1 MVDFP
6 LYRRVRGRANL
17 PCLQLMKSRN
27 LVSLAATWQIG
38 RFGDDFAAK
47 HQTLGPQRMRTW
59 WGRCGSQNLMHWC
72 PTDVPAFDLWLP
84 ILSGSSSVK
93 SPAVDTA
100 TTSPVWCTLKS
111 DRVQNGTLP
120 YWGFLK
126 WGISNQ
132 WMVYTGKTVNM
143 DDLVWIKPGVN
154 LHFDATL
161 CHILMKGKP

>member
-1 MVDFP
+1 MNACSWWNP
-6 LYRRVRGRANL
+6 L
-17 PCLQLMKSRN
+17 RN

-38 RFGDDFAAK
+38 RFGDDFAA
-47 HQTLGPQRMRTW
+47 HQTLGHFPKDEDLMRKMW
-59 WGRCGSQNLMHWC
+59 VPEFDALVSDWC
-72 PTDVPAFDLWLP
+72 SCFWPLTSNSVRVQFCQIPV
-84 ILSGSSSVK
+84 LSNRQLLTPRLHHLYPG
-93 SPAVDTA
+93 
-100 TTSPVWCTLKS
+100 TLKS
-111 DRVQNGTLP
+111 DRFQNGTLP

-154 LHFDATL
+154 LHLDATL